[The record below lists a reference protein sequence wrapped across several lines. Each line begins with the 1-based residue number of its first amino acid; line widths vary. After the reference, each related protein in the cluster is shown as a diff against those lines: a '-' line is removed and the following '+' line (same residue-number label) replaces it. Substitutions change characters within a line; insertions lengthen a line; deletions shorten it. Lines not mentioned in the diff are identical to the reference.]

1 MKVDGAGMNPNTIV
15 PNSGTNLERPVVEK
29 SVSESKDNVVVT
41 IHGKSIS
48 QLTNSER
55 KDMPVSDKMII
66 EAIERANRAILGA
79 NKEFHFSI
87 HEATKQIQ
95 IKVLD
100 KDTKEIIREIPSE
113 KVLDMIAKMWEMAGI
128 MVDEK
133 R

>member
-1 MKVDGAGMNPNTIV
+1 MKVDAGAINSNTLQSTV
-15 PNSGTNLERPVVEK
+15 SSNTPKAESER
-29 SVSESKDNVVVT
+29 SITESRDNVVMT

-48 QLTNSER
+48 QLTDTER
-55 KDMPVSDKMII
+55 KDMTMSDKMII

-100 KDTKEIIREIPSE
+100 KETKEIIREIPSE
-113 KVLDMIAKMWEMAGI
+113 KVLDMVAKMWEMAGI
-128 MVDEK
+128 MVDE
-133 R
+133 RR